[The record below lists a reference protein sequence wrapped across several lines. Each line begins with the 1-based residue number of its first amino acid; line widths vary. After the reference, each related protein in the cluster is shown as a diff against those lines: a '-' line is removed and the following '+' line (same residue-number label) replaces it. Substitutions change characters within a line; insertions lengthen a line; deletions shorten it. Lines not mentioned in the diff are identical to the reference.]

1 MVKINAFFETFLD
14 DELNSKLQSRSN
26 IIRVYCMIKFR
37 KIKGFTDPYPA
48 IIDTGAHTS
57 VIPLKIWRE
66 SEHKILVQHY
76 IKGVVPNARMDV
88 KVGEVSAALVD
99 LSSVSKE
106 YKFLSYFSPS
116 DNTPLILGFKELLS
130 KFKLTVDYS
139 ENLVWLEEK

>member
-1 MVKINAFFETFLD
+1 
-14 DELNSKLQSRSN
+14 
-26 IIRVYCMIKFR
+26 MIKFR

-66 SEHKILVQHY
+66 AEHKILTQHY

-88 KVGEVSAALVD
+88 KVGEVSAVLVD
-99 LSSVSKE
+99 LFNVSKE
-106 YKFLSYFSPS
+106 YKFLSYFSTS